1 MEVNE
6 NDLFLDETVG
16 LLVFCHLIVFVY
28 FYIKLYHVPIIM
40 FSCPSWILHG

>member
-6 NDLFLDETVG
+6 KDLFLDETVG
-16 LLVFCHLIVFVY
+16 LLVFCHLIVFIY